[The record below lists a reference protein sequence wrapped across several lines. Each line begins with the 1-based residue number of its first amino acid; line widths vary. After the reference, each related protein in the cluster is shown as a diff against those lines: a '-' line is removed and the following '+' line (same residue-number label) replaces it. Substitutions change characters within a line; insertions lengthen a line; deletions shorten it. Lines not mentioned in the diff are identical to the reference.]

1 MPIKNNFMNN
11 IKEMKLRLKI
21 AKLRKLIPF
30 TVVVQNSQL
39 LHIKN
44 QKFFPII
51 FLTRKDY
58 YKMIISALYKIVYY
72 FNTKPGKNFLKYL
85 IHNKWKLRIII
96 TQSRKIIF
104 QIKRF

>member
-1 MPIKNNFMNN
+1 MNN

-21 AKLRKLIPF
+21 AQLRKLIPF
-30 TVVVQNSQL
+30 DILVQNSQL

-51 FLTRKDY
+51 FLARKDY
-58 YKMIISALYKIVYY
+58 YKMIISALYQIVYY
-72 FNTKPGKNFLKYL
+72 FNTKSGKNFMKYL
-85 IHNKWKLRIII
+85 IHNKLKLRIII

-104 QIKRF
+104 QMKRF

>member
-11 IKEMKLRLKI
+11 IKEIKLRLKI

-58 YKMIISALYKIVYY
+58 YKMIIFALYKIIYY